1 MRKFYSI
8 IIDLIYINI
17 IAKSFCQSTPKNYII
32 ALNYSSD
39 DNLFYTELSVEENGN
54 KIKKKF
60 ILDTT
65 FSLLA
70 IHCNNLTYL
79 NNCSEKDECIV
90 NSKLYLNNIIHKE
103 ISPIIF
109 NINMQCIINEEN
121 YINNKNLNEIYNK
134 IGLNNGNNSFID
146 VLYNLNIIDEKLF
159 SICFSKN
166 FGYLGLGEIIGF
178 DTYLEKEQEINFID
192 ILPSIDNLFELKIKY
207 IKINNIKIEN
217 EYLSFLDTSNAY
229 IYFPKNLYEQIIANL
244 LINNDNLEEDSEY
257 GYCQII
263 KKIDENNFYDHF
275 HDININFGNYIFI
288 WKSKNYFTEF
298 KTIKEDEIKLCL
310 SFNELNNDNNIND
323 KIIFGTNFM
332 MEHEIIFDKDNQK
345 IAFINVDCNE
355 LFFNDNNLEIENNEA
370 SNDQGNTSYIS
381 EINTD
386 ELNTNSQQN
395 NNTNE
400 ILISDKSDI
409 INITNFIDFKTNE
422 SSSETIKEKYISD
435 YSTNFLDNTYNN
447 EIIINNTIYETTIN
461 NKFTGEFIYSEMDTT
476 QVLDEDQGINN
487 TTDLLKNFD
496 TTIITE
502 NIQTTLINIPTTI
515 QNIPTTMINIPT
527 TIIKIPT
534 TIIDVPT
541 TIIKIPTTII
551 KVPTTIIKVPTTIIN
566 VPTTIINIPTTNI
579 IENKVGELPYNS
591 NDNNNK
597 ETNINTIELN
607 TDKDKLKKENQIQN
621 QNNNNNKFFE
631 IIKSFLK
638 NKLIYFFVAFICI
651 ILCFVSI
658 IFLSCAII
666 SCVKYIKKRSSNYM
680 EQVDVELPK
689 YSRDNNMSSF
699 DD

>member
-17 IAKSFCQSTPKNYII
+17 ITKSFCQSTSKNYII

-70 IHCNNLTYL
+70 IHCNNLTNL

-109 NINMQCIINEEN
+109 NTNMQCIINEEN

-229 IYFPKNLYEQIIANL
+229 TYFPKNLYEQIIANL

-263 KKIDENNFYDHF
+263 KKIEDNNFYDLF

-332 MEHEIIFDKDNQK
+332 MEYEIIFDKDNQK

-355 LFFNDNNLEIENNEA
+355 LFFNDNNLEIKNNET

-476 QVLDEDQGINN
+476 QVLDEDQGIND
-487 TTDLLKNFD
+487 TTDLLKNYD

-502 NIQTTLINIPTTI
+502 NIQTSLIDIPTTI

-527 TIIKIPT
+527 TIIKVPT
-534 TIIDVPT
+534 SIIDVPT
-541 TIIKIPTTII
+541 TIIKLPTTII

-658 IFLSCAII
+658 IFISCAII

>member
-1 MRKFYSI
+1 MH
-8 IIDLIYINI
+8 
-17 IAKSFCQSTPKNYII
+17 
-32 ALNYSSD
+32 
-39 DNLFYTELSVEENGN
+39 LF
-54 KIKKKF
+54 
-60 ILDTT
+60 
-65 FSLLA
+65 
-70 IHCNNLTYL
+70 
-79 NNCSEKDECIV
+79 
-90 NSKLYLNNIIHKE
+90 
-103 ISPIIF
+103 
-109 NINMQCIINEEN
+109 
-121 YINNKNLNEIYNK
+121 
-134 IGLNNGNNSFID
+134 
-146 VLYNLNIIDEKLF
+146 
-159 SICFSKN
+159 
-166 FGYLGLGEIIGF
+166 
-178 DTYLEKEQEINFID
+178 
-192 ILPSIDNLFELKIKY
+192 
-207 IKINNIKIEN
+207 
-217 EYLSFLDTSNAY
+217 
-229 IYFPKNLYEQIIANL
+229 
-244 LINNDNLEEDSEY
+244 
-257 GYCQII
+257 
-263 KKIDENNFYDHF
+263 
-275 HDININFGNYIFI
+275 
-288 WKSKNYFTEF
+288 
-298 KTIKEDEIKLCL
+298 
-310 SFNELNNDNNIND
+310 
-323 KIIFGTNFM
+323 
-332 MEHEIIFDKDNQK
+332 
-345 IAFINVDCNE
+345 NVDCNE
-355 LFFNDNNLEIENNEA
+355 LFFNDNNLEIKNNET

-381 EINTD
+381 EVNTD
-386 ELNTNSQQN
+386 ELKTNSQQN

-527 TIIKIPT
+527 TIIKIPN